1 MAQWALVECV
11 VAKTVVEPAKLLR
24 VSGLIA
30 AAFLVFCVPSLRSK
44 YVQRRWI
51 VGR

>member
-1 MAQWALVECV
+1 MGTGGVCL
-11 VAKTVVEPAKLLR
+11 AKTVVEPAKRLR

-30 AAFLVFCVPSLRSK
+30 CRLPGILRSSLRSK